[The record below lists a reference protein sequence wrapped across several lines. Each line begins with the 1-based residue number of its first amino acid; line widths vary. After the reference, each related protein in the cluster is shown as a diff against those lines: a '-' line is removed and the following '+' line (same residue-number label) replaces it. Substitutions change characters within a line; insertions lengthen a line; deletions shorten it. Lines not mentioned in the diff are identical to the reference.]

1 MPLTTASPVKQAIV
15 AALRANTALTTE
27 VPPPADGAHK
37 AITGIYE
44 GFAPSSKPYP
54 FLVYNLVY
62 ASYDFLWEPGATVRM
77 SFDVSVWAE
86 NSVEANNLDSLIIAT
101 LHDATLSVA
110 GQSMLLC
117 RRRADL
123 SSVDVD
129 DQGTRVYQM
138 GGTYDIWTDQN

>member
-1 MPLTTASPVKQAIV
+1 MTLTTASPIKQAIV
-15 AALRANTALTTE
+15 ATLRANTALTTE
-27 VPPPADGAHK
+27 VPPPAGNAHK
-37 AITGIYE
+37 AISGIYE

-62 ASYDFLWEPGATVRM
+62 ASYDFLWEPGAVMRS

-86 NSVEANNLDSLIIAT
+86 NSVEANNLDGLVIAT
-101 LHDATLSVA
+101 LHDVQLVVA
-110 GQSMLLC
+110 GQTTLLC

-138 GGTYDIWTDQN
+138 GGTYDIWTDQ